1 MVNLSNEILKEGLK
15 DLKDVEKANTMRNDF
30 FNHIVLNIITAIKI
44 LEERNKNIEKNNS
57 DNVEQNETI
66 DIVNQIIMNS
76 EIIAKAFVMSYTK

>member
-1 MVNLSNEILKEGLK
+1 
-15 DLKDVEKANTMRNDF
+15 MRNDF